1 MLRYLQQDVNRRA
14 MQYPAILI
22 VRVGTWT
29 PLWWIGPAYCV
40 GLRTYVHR
48 ILELMDGKKGVENS
62 NGLQ

>member
-1 MLRYLQQDVNRRA
+1 